1 MRILYGSQNF
11 GYNNEQSDKDYIEFV
26 YPSWEDIL
34 FNRKISKQEKIDT
47 GIVKIH
53 DIREIS
59 NILRK
64 QNFSNLQ
71 FMFSDEYIDCED
83 LSWFIQHKDRLIKSN
98 KYNLFKHNKGIILN
112 NLELETPKGITRAYV
127 YTQALKRIAQDECI
141 ESLKC
146 SDGLEYRELSENIF
160 GTHMFELEQ
169 EAIIKELLTLENYFI
184 QYKDRIDTEIL
195 KEADDEII
203 GLLKKNVKT

>member
-34 FNRKISKQEKIDT
+34 FNRKISKQEKIET
-47 GIVKIH
+47 GIIKIY

-59 NILRK
+59 SILRK
-64 QNFSNLQ
+64 QNCSNLQ
-71 FMFSDEYIDCED
+71 FMYSSKYINCED
-83 LSWFIQHKDRLIKSN
+83 IEWFIQHRDRLIKSN

-112 NLELETPKGITRAYV
+112 NLQLESPKGLTRAYV
-127 YTQALKRIAQDECI
+127 YLQVLKRIAQDECI

-169 EAIIKELLTLENYFI
+169 EAIIKELLALENYFN
-184 QYKDRIDTEIL
+184 QYKDRIDTDIL

-203 GLLKKNVKT
+203 RLLRKNIKT